1 MNFMKY
7 ALAVIT
13 LVFLVTSV
21 KAGQED
27 QPASGE
33 LLKQQTYELLTTLK
47 DYSLQQKD
55 ELMEALEQSLDDLDE
70 RIDVLQERIDEHW
83 DDMSQSARD
92 HADATLS
99 ALRQQRIKLQQ
110 AYEGLMDS
118 SGSAWEQM
126 KAGFGQAYKE
136 INHSWEKA
144 IQEYH

>member
-1 MNFMKY
+1 VRN
-7 ALAVIT
+7 
-13 LVFLVTSV
+13 
-21 KAGQED
+21 
-27 QPASGE
+27 PA
-33 LLKQQTYELLTTLK
+33 
-47 DYSLQQKD
+47 

-118 SGSAWEQM
+118 SGSDWEQM

-144 IQEYH
+144 IQECH

>member
-1 MNFMKY
+1 MNDMKY
-7 ALAVIT
+7 ALVVIT
-13 LVFLVTSV
+13 LVFLATSV

-27 QPASGE
+27 QPVSGE

-70 RIDVLQERIDEHW
+70 RIELLQERIDEHW

-110 AYEGLMDS
+110 DYEGLMDS

-126 KAGFGQAYKE
+126 KAGFGQAYEE